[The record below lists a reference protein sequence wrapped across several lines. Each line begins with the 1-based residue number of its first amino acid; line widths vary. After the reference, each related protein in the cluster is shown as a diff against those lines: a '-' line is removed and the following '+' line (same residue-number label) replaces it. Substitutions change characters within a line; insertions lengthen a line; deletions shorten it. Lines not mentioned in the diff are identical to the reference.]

1 MEFAS
6 QTPDGPM
13 AGGAD
18 LVKDSSMATFMQDVI
33 EASREVPVLVDFWA
47 PWCGPCKT
55 LTPVLEKVVRAAG
68 GKVKLVKVN
77 IDEPQNQPLAQQL
90 RIQSIPAVYAFQDG
104 QPVDG
109 FMGAL
114 PESQVKQFIE
124 RLAGGEMAGDPVEEA
139 LEQGREALEA
149 GDLELAQQAFA
160 AVLQQEPENAAAIG
174 GLLRCMVASDAL
186 DKAKEMLARVPAKLA
201 DDEEIKGARAAIEL
215 AERSQ
220 AAAGQVGELA
230 AKVEANPKDHQAR
243 YDYALALLGAHRRE
257 EAVDQLLDIVR
268 QDRKWN
274 DEAARKQLVELFDTF
289 GQTDPL
295 TIETRRRLSS
305 ILFS

>member
-47 PWCGPCKT
+47 PWCAPCKT

>member
-201 DDEEIKGARAAIEL
+201 DDEEVKGARAAIEL